1 MEANGGAPSARGP
14 WELEDEGAREPAA
27 RQVLALDI
35 GGTKVA
41 WGLVRVRA
49 RRLSASQRG
58 SVPTSAWE
66 GGPEVARRVTELAR
80 RLVADN
86 PGIDGIG
93 VASAGVVDP
102 ASGAIVSATGTMPG
116 WAGTPLGA
124 ALAEATGRPVAVLND
139 VHAHGLGEAVLGAG
153 RGFGTVLSFAVGTGL
168 GGALVHHGSVFQG
181 DHHIAGHFG
190 HVHHHFAPDMEC
202 SCGRSGH
209 IEAFCSGSGIVRW
222 YNSLRGGAEPQAR
235 DGRGLQELADGGN
248 ALAATCFERSGYAL
262 GEAIASLSNCVDPGA
277 VVLSGSMTKSG
288 PRWWKALRLGYAAG
302 AMTPLAGVPL
312 LPGALG
318 GDAPLLGAALELL
331 SREH

>member
-168 GGALVHHGSVFQG
+168 G
-181 DHHIAGHFG
+181 

>member
-1 MEANGGAPSARGP
+1 M
-14 WELEDEGAREPAA
+14 
-27 RQVLALDI
+27 
-35 GGTKVA
+35 
-41 WGLVRVRA
+41 
-49 RRLSASQRG
+49 
-58 SVPTSAWE
+58 
-66 GGPEVARRVTELAR
+66 
-80 RLVADN
+80 
-86 PGIDGIG
+86 
-93 VASAGVVDP
+93 
-102 ASGAIVSATGTMPG
+102 
-116 WAGTPLGA
+116 
-124 ALAEATGRPVAVLND
+124 AVLND
-139 VHAHGLGEAVLGAG
+139 VHAHGLGEAVLGAA

-190 HVHHHFAPDMEC
+190 HIHHHFAPDMEC

-222 YNSLRGGAEPQAR
+222 YNSLRGGADPQAR

>member
-1 MEANGGAPSARGP
+1 MTT
-14 WELEDEGAREPAA
+14 L
-27 RQVLALDI
+27 LALDI
-35 GGTKVA
+35 GGTKVG
-41 WGLVRVRA
+41 WGIVEAGDTYEVTE
-49 RRLSASQRG
+49 RG
-58 SVPTSAWE
+58 SIPTDAMR
-66 GGPEVARRVTELAR
+66 GGEDVAARVSQLASSVAASHPRVTG
-80 RLVADN
+80 VA
-86 PGIDGIG
+86 

-102 ASGAIVSATGTMPG
+102 STGDIVSATGTMPG
-116 WAGTPLGA
+116 WGGTPLGA
-124 ALAEATGRPVAVLND
+124 LLQEATGLKVRVLND
-139 VHAHGLGEAVLGAG
+139 VHAHGLGEAVLGAA

-222 YNSLRGGAEPQAR
+222 YNSLRGGADPQAR

-262 GEAIASLSNCVDPGA
+262 GEAVASLSNCVDPGA

-288 PRWWKALRLGYAAG
+288 PRWWEALRLGYAAG